1 MRQEYKLEGHSRG
14 VSMLKRKENSTAL
27 NVVARSNEIRHQILA
42 KQWHWSV
49 KSKIQ
54 IEVS

>member
-1 MRQEYKLEGHSRG
+1 
-14 VSMLKRKENSTAL
+14 MLKRKENSTAL